1 MKKLVFVLVTTVL
14 LSFTSSAQAAEIQG
28 TFSLAPHKS
37 DNVGEVVESAV
48 AGMNFF
54 IRHFAREKIARAAV
68 ANKEVTITSNGD
80 KLIIR
85 ADGRRL
91 PVTSADGA
99 RTTYR
104 NRDGDVAHVQTR
116 LEGNRLKQVFTTKKG
131 SRTNL
136 CELSSD
142 GQEMAMKVII
152 QSVYFERP
160 ITYRLVYQKSS

>member
-1 MKKLVFVLVTTVL
+1 MKKLGFVLLTTAW
-14 LSFTSSAQAAEIQG
+14 LSFTSGAQAAEIQG

-37 DNVGEVVESAV
+37 DNVVEVVESAV
-48 AGMNFF
+48 SRMNFF
-54 IRHFAREKIARAAV
+54 IRHFAREKIAWAAV

-99 RTTYR
+99 PTTYR
-104 NRDGDVAHVQTR
+104 NRDGDVARVQTR
-116 LEGNRLKQVFTTKKG
+116 LEGNRLEQIFTTGKG

-136 CELSSD
+136 CELSND
-142 GQEMAMKVII
+142 GREMAMKVVI

-160 ITYRLVYQKSS
+160 IIYRLVYQKSS